1 MLQLRGVEDQL
12 ATTKTQIATL
22 KRKLEEAEK
31 AKVLADEARDKVVK
45 AKDTA
50 EQHGYDVG
58 VAETE
63 DSLRAKVLALCRT
76 YYALVWDEALN
87 QAEVEASSVLRKVES
102 IYYPRS
108 YALKALR
115 TPWLTHPRLLLQLAL
130 LQRGQSR
137 SRTPQRQGRSIE
149 KLSKVLNY
157 LLLLQ
162 GIPPRKKKLLKV
174 WSWYWRPLPYLQKRI
189 LRKRSKCPPRQQV
202 HNFPRMQK
210 INL

>member
-1 MLQLRGVEDQL
+1 M
-12 ATTKTQIATL
+12 
-22 KRKLEEAEK
+22 
-31 AKVLADEARDKVVK
+31 K
-45 AKDTA
+45 AKDAT

-58 VAETE
+58 VVETE
-63 DSLRAKVLALCRT
+63 DSLKAEVPAMCRT

-87 QAEVEASSVLRKVES
+87 QAGVEVSSVLRKAES

-115 TPWLTHPRLLLQLAL
+115 TLRLTHPRLLLQLAL

-137 SRTPQRQGRSIE
+137 PSTPQRQGRSIE

-162 GIPPRKKKLLKV
+162 GILPRKKKLLKV
-174 WSWYWRPLPYLQKRI
+174 WSWYWRPLPYLRKRI
-189 LRKRSKCPPRQQV
+189 LRKRPKCPPRQQV
-202 HNFPRMQK
+202 HNFPRIQK